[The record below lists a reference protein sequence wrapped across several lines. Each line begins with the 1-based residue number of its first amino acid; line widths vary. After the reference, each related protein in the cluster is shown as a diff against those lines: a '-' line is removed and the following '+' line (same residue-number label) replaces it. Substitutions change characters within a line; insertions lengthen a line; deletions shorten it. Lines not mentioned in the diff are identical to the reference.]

1 MNELLTRSWEHLIGR
16 INGPLAFR
24 LILQPVAA
32 IFLAIRSG
40 LSDARLGRPAYGW
53 AMLSDPVH
61 RRDLFREG
69 SKEIT
74 KVFVVAV
81 IIDLVYEVIVFH
93 SIYLGQIADRSCSC
107 CVTALCVDPRPQKP
121 DRAALPPWAHHRH
134 AH

>member
-1 MNELLTRSWEHLIGR
+1 M
-16 INGPLAFR
+16 AFR

-32 IFLAIRSG
+32 AFLAIRSG

-53 AMLSDPVH
+53 AMLSDSVH
-61 RRDLFREG
+61 RRDLFQEG

-93 SIYLGQIADRSCSC
+93 SIFLG
-107 CVTALCVDPRPQKP
+107 
-121 DRAALPPWAHHRH
+121 HR
-134 AH
+134 